1 MPTAIDFESLIL
13 ELKEQVRALSE
24 RLARVEA
31 AGAGNAAVSAEAAP
45 VTAAPV
51 PVEAPAPA
59 PVAATAPAVPESIT
73 EEELMAI
80 AAAVAAYM
88 GVRAHIRQIRL
99 VSSSR
104 WAQEGRV
111 SIQASHRL
119 H

>member
-1 MPTAIDFESLIL
+1 METAIDFESSIL

-31 AGAGNAAVSAEAAP
+31 PALAVAEPAPAAAA
-45 VTAAPV
+45 
-51 PVEAPAPA
+51 APA
-59 PVAATAPAVPESIT
+59 PVAVSEPAAPEPIA
-73 EEELMAI
+73 EEELAAM
-80 AAAVAAYM
+80 AAAVAAYL

-99 VSSSR
+99 ISSSR

>member
-1 MPTAIDFESLIL
+1 METATDLESLVL

-31 AGAGNAAVSAEAAP
+31 A
-45 VTAAPV
+45 V
-51 PVEAPAPA
+51 PVGVPAAPAPA
-59 PVAATAPAVPESIT
+59 IVATPAPAQVSQPPEPEPIT
-73 EEELMAI
+73 EEELAAM
-80 AAAVAAYM
+80 AAAVAAYL

-99 VSSSR
+99 ISSSR

-111 SIQASHRL
+111 SIQASHQL